1 MRARRY
7 VLTHAKSSALRR
19 GTVTYRLC
27 ALLLR
32 SGLAMQ
38 YTLVQFV
45 RTYYLLYVR
54 VRVCMRR
61 SCVRN
66 ACTGDAVC
74 KPVKDVNV

>member
-19 GTVTYRLC
+19 RTVTYRLC

-54 VRVCMRR
+54 VRMRR

-66 ACTGDAVC
+66 ARTRDVVC